1 MMVPHDDDDD
11 DDDDDDYRDDDYRGA
26 ARKQGRG
33 RQVGKKKGTRNALGG
48 TKGKAAGR
56 ME

>member
-1 MMVPHDDDDD
+1 MPHDDDD

-48 TKGKAAGR
+48 TKGKAAGK
-56 ME
+56 MG